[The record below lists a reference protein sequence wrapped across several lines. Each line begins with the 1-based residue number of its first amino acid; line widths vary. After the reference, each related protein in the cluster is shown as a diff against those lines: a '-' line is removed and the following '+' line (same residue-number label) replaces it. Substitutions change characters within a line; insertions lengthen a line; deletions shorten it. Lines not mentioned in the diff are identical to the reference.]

1 MGTTLTGQRIKD
13 SYAGIV
19 KTEGDAAFTAST
31 PTALSDGYGNVC
43 PISVA
48 QDSVEIN
55 GGSLKISDELLD
67 GTGSVGSDG
76 NVLVSTGTGVEWQI
90 PYAYNITHHNFAVT
104 SLTTRYIPIN
114 STTGA
119 ATLDVQ
125 NIIIPPYSG
134 DVVKIIIKAANSI
147 NTNGLR
153 MYNGATQIG
162 QTASD
167 FDLVA
172 NTAKVLAL
180 TSGTFVV
187 GNSINFKLSS
197 GGNLGNVQVSIVW
210 KYNVDIPV

>member
-19 KTEGDAAFTAST
+19 KTEDDAAFTAST

-55 GGSLKISDELLD
+55 GGSLKIGDELLD
-67 GTGSVGSDG
+67 GAGNVGSDG

-90 PYAYNITHHNFAVT
+90 PYAYNVTHHNFDIT
-104 SLTTRYIPIN
+104 GFGNYYLPIN
-114 STTGA
+114 SLTETVS
-119 ATLDVQ
+119 LDTQ

-134 DVVKIIIKAANSI
+134 DVVKVIIKAENSVD
-147 NTNGLR
+147 TNGLY
-153 MYNGATQIG
+153 MYNGATEIG
-162 QTASD
+162 NNTD

-172 NTAKVLAL
+172 DTALVVAL

-187 GNSINFKLSS
+187 GDSINFKLVSA
-197 GGNLGNVQVSIVW
+197 GNLGKLRVSIVW
-210 KYNVDIPV
+210 KYNVPV

>member
-19 KTEGDAAFTAST
+19 KTEDDAAFTAST

-55 GGSLKISDELLD
+55 GGSLKIGDELLD

-90 PYAYNITHHNFAVT
+90 PYAYNVTHHNFEITA
-104 SLTTRYIPIN
+104 LTDRYIPIN
-114 STTGA
+114 SITGTA
-119 ATLDVQ
+119 SLDIQ
-125 NIIIPPYSG
+125 NVIIPPYSG
-134 DVVKIIIKAANSI
+134 DVVKVIIKAENSVD
-147 NTNGLR
+147 TNGFY
-153 MYNGATQIG
+153 MYNGVTEIG
-162 QTASD
+162 NNTD
-167 FDLVA
+167 FNLVA
-172 NTAKVLAL
+172 NAAKVVAL

-187 GNSINFKLSS
+187 GNSINFKLAS
-197 GGNLGNVQVSIVW
+197 GGNLGNVQISIVW
-210 KYNVDIPV
+210 KYNIDIPV